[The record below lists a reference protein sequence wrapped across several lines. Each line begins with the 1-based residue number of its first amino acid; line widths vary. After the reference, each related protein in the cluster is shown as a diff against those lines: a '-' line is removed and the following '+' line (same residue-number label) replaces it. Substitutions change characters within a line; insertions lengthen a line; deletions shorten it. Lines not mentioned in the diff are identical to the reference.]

1 MYIFPPKS
9 VWLIFCM
16 KLALLLPGPSW
27 ETHMPLKYA
36 RTSPIFMELPEL
48 IELARPHQYVKNIFI
63 LLPAFFAFK
72 LHDPGVIWNAV
83 WAFAAF
89 SLLASS
95 IYIFN
100 DWNDRDEDRRHPQKC
115 CRPIAS
121 GRVGTKAAFLSFALF
136 LVSGL
141 ITAAWAVPEILYFL
155 GTYFLLNIAYSLK
168 LKHQSVIDVAIIAIG
183 FVIRL
188 FAGAAATGVVL
199 SHWIIVMTFL
209 LALFLAL
216 AKRRDDV
223 LIQASTEQTPRKV
236 IDGYNLKFLD
246 ASMVM
251 TASIVILAYILWSMS
266 SDVPEKFSNPNTYL
280 TALFVVLGI
289 MRYLQISLVEER
301 SGNPTKILLK
311 DTFLQL
317 TLIGWVGSFVWI
329 LYL

>member
-1 MYIFPPKS
+1 
-9 VWLIFCM
+9 
-16 KLALLLPGPSW
+16 
-27 ETHMPLKYA
+27 MPHKHA
-36 RTSPIFMELPEL
+36 RTTPAILELPEL
-48 IELARPHQYVKNIFI
+48 VELARPHQYVKNVFI

-72 LHDPGVIWNAV
+72 LHDPAVIWNV
-83 WAFAAF
+83 LWAFAAF
-89 SLLASS
+89 SLVASS

-100 DWNDRDEDRRHPQKC
+100 DWNDQDEDRKHPQKC

-121 GRVGTKAAFLSFALF
+121 GRITSKTAFLSFALF
-136 LVSGL
+136 LASGL
-141 ITAAWAVPEILYFL
+141 STAAWAVPEILYFL

-168 LKHQSVIDVAIIAIG
+168 LKHQSVIDVAVIAIG

-223 LIQASTEQTPRKV
+223 LIQASTEQTTRKV

-266 SDVPEKFSNPNTYL
+266 SDIPEKFSNPNTYL
-280 TALFVVLGI
+280 TALFVVLGV

-317 TLIGWVGSFVWI
+317 TLIGWVGSFIWI

>member
-1 MYIFPPKS
+1 MF
-9 VWLIFCM
+9 
-16 KLALLLPGPSW
+16 
-27 ETHMPLKYA
+27 LKA
-36 RTSPIFMELPEL
+36 SKTSPAFAGLQDIA
-48 IELARPHQYVKNIFI
+48 ELARPHQYVKNIFI
-63 LLPAFFAFK
+63 FLPAFFAFK
-72 LHDPGVIWNAV
+72 LHSPVVIWNASM
-83 WAFAAF
+83 AFAAF
-89 SLLASS
+89 SLVASS
-95 IYIFN
+95 VYIFN
-100 DWNDRDEDRRHPQKC
+100 DWNDRQEDRNHPQKC
-115 CRPIAS
+115 LRPIAS
-121 GRVGTKAAFLSFALF
+121 GRLGPGRAFLSLGIFLCTGLFIAASTVSGILNF
-136 LVSGL
+136 LV
-141 ITAAWAVPEILYFL
+141 
-155 GTYFLLNIAYSLK
+155 TYFLLNIAYSLK
-168 LKHQSVIDVAIIAIG
+168 LKHQSIIDISIIATG

-223 LIQASTEQTPRKV
+223 LIQASTEQKTRKV

-266 SDVPEKFSNPNTYL
+266 SDVPEKFSTPNTYL
-280 TALFVVLGI
+280 TAMFVVLGV
-289 MRYLQISLVEER
+289 MRYLQIALVEER

-317 TLIGWVGSFVWI
+317 TLIGWVGSFTWI